1 MARTTMA
8 ELIDV
13 LRGMTQ
19 AGTADYTLGTATYWD
34 ADQMQRVLDRYRL
47 EVLREQLAPTE
58 YYAAGGTIQ
67 YYDYY
72 SQWGNYEQTSGGT
85 AIFIVENATGT
96 DAGTATWSADYLN
109 GKVTFVSDTGGSAYY
124 LTGRSYDLNR
134 AASDIWRQKASYY
147 ANTFDFST
155 DNHSIKRS
163 DIYKHCLQ
171 MADYYASLSDAG
183 QAVTLMTRSDIDA
196 GALK

>member
-1 MARTTMA
+1 MA

-19 AGTADYTLGTATYWD
+19 AGTADYTLGTATFWD
-34 ADQMQRVLDRYRL
+34 GDQMQRVLDRYRFS
-47 EVLREQLAPTE
+47 VTREQLGKIE
-58 YYAAGGTIQ
+58 FYAGGGTIE
-67 YYDYY
+67 YYDYV
-72 SQWGNYEQTSGGT
+72 SQWGNYEQTSGGS
-85 AIFIVENATGT
+85 AIFWIEDGVGDNI
-96 DAGTATWSADYLN
+96 GTASYTADYLS
-109 GKVTFVSDTGGSAYY
+109 GRITFSSDTGGTTYY

-155 DNHSIKRS
+155 DNHSVKRS
-163 DIYKHCLQ
+163 DIYKHCLE
-171 MADYYASLSDAG
+171 MASYYATLSDSG
-183 QAVTLMTRSDIDA
+183 QSVTIMTRSDIDD